1 MFTRSQPLQSFY
13 DLVGNDF
20 FVCQMPKVPQSIFA
34 CCLFFKWLSVTM
46 RGWLYPFL
54 IVSHIPVNYDTSLIR
69 QSFGGSAGVLFSPI
83 SGILARF
90 WAGIRAWAAGAIPCR
105 VNQKYP
111 KSPCRVDQN
120 PLVQKSPKWL
130 ILFLQIALSMLV
142 KLFNTIWSSLHGE
155 NDVTFSSPIIL
166 D

>member
-1 MFTRSQPLQSFY
+1 MLAEVSEEYRDQLKGGPQVWWICCSYCLPVTTSAWHCLQYSRNLGTTFSRA
-13 DLVGNDF
+13 
-20 FVCQMPKVPQSIFA
+20 M
-34 CCLFFKWLSVTM
+34 
-46 RGWLYPFL
+46 
-54 IVSHIPVNYDTSLIR
+54 SLIR
-69 QSFGGSAGVLFSPI
+69 QSSGGSAGVLFSPI
-83 SGILARF
+83 LGRMAA
-90 WAGIRAWAAGAIPCR
+90 WAGTRSPCR

-111 KSPCRVDQN
+111 KYPCRVDQN